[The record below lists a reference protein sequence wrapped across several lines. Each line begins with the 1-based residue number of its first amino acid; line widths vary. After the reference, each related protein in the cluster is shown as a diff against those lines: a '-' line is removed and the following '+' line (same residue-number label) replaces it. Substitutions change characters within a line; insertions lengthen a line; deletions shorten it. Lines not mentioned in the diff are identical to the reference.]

1 MSPLTGCRMEGEGR
15 RRRNEDNK
23 EGNHWQP
30 LEIKVDRNSTK
41 GMHGLGL
48 GSDFELKK
56 IPRNGLDDD

>member
-1 MSPLTGCRMEGEGR
+1 MEGEGRR

-30 LEIKVDRNSTK
+30 LEIKVGRNSTK

-56 IPRNGLDDD
+56 FPRNGLDDD